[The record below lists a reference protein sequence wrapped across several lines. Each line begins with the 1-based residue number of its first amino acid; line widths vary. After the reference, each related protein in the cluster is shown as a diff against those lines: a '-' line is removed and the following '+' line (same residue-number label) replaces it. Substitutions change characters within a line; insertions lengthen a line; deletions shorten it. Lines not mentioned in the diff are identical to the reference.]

1 MKFQSSLRNL
11 RRGSGQAAPTF
22 RTHAEAGQFIGV
34 QPVPS
39 GRLKAGAWVPAPLS
53 DGNRRH
59 HGAGRA
65 YLFPDGR
72 GGCVVNWVTGERAFW
87 FDDYGRPRAAVDGA
101 IMLATRRPTGRERSG
116 LHSQRRMTAAPSHV
130 RDTAISFVVRTHGL
144 IAPALYRFCGLMPCG
159 NPSGL
164 PFPLTRSANPH
175 GVAHPHSGG
184 ERLSET
190 PLGAHH
196 E

>member
-65 YLFPDGR
+65 Y
-72 GGCVVNWVTGERAFW
+72 
-87 FDDYGRPRAAVDGA
+87 
-101 IMLATRRPTGRERSG
+101 
-116 LHSQRRMTAAPSHV
+116 
-130 RDTAISFVVRTHGL
+130 
-144 IAPALYRFCGLMPCG
+144 
-159 NPSGL
+159 
-164 PFPLTRSANPH
+164 
-175 GVAHPHSGG
+175 
-184 ERLSET
+184 
-190 PLGAHH
+190 
-196 E
+196 